1 MERSLLSE
9 KRIKPFAGF
18 THRQR
23 VFVISLI
30 MNPPPPSAAQST
42 TPLEMALGDAIFR
55 ELFEGAPIGMAVLA
69 LDERFLQVNTSFCKM
84 VGYSNEEL
92 RQRTAEDITFS
103 EDIEPGRQLAQSLL
117 EGTVRSTGDKRYV
130 HKEGKVLW
138 VSRTA
143 SVIRND
149 KGEAQHFLLMVEDIS
164 ERKESEAALHE
175 SRCELQAAL
184 HANQLI
190 MDNSQDV
197 ICTVCD
203 DDRFLSVNAACEELW
218 GYTAQELIGRRYND
232 FVYPEDL
239 PKTEEAGRRLRA
251 TGKITDFVN
260 RYVRKDGS
268 IVDVLWSAA
277 WSAKDRIIFC
287 VAHDVTDR
295 ARIEKALREAKE
307 EADRA
312 NHAKS
317 DFLSRMSHELRTPLN
332 SILGFGQLLDRQ
344 SPTETQRPRIRY
356 ILSAGRHLLNLI
368 NEVLDISRIEA
379 GNLQLS
385 LEPVCVEEAISEAL
399 DLMRPLAAERSI
411 GVAPTSPLDKATYVL
426 ADRQRLKQVLL
437 NLLSNA
443 VKYTSRRGS
452 VTVSFN
458 DSGNG
463 ATRILVRD
471 TGAGIPVEKLARLFT
486 PFDRLGAEQ
495 STVEGT
501 GLGLALC
508 QRLTQAMQ
516 GSIGV
521 NSTLGTGST
530 FWLELPHA
538 ESPLQ
543 TLAAQRSSSAAEQSP
558 NEESRR
564 ILYIEDNFSNVTLV
578 EQMLAE
584 RPALEL
590 MTAMQGRVGLELARK
605 HAPDLVLLD
614 LHLPDMPGWQ
624 VLAQLKADHSTRDIP
639 VVVISADA
647 TAPQI
652 KRLLSAGARAYLTKP
667 LDIGEFFRVMDEAIF
682 PEREAKEEAAA

>member
-1 MERSLLSE
+1 
-9 KRIKPFAGF
+9 
-18 THRQR
+18 
-23 VFVISLI
+23 
-30 MNPPPPSAAQST
+30 
-42 TPLEMALGDAIFR
+42 
-55 ELFEGAPIGMAVLA
+55 
-69 LDERFLQVNTSFCKM
+69 
-84 VGYSNEEL
+84 
-92 RQRTAEDITFS
+92 
-103 EDIEPGRQLAQSLL
+103 
-117 EGTVRSTGDKRYV
+117 
-130 HKEGKVLW
+130 
-138 VSRTA
+138 
-143 SVIRND
+143 
-149 KGEAQHFLLMVEDIS
+149 MVEDIS

-184 HANQLI
+184 NANQLI

-197 ICTVCD
+197 ICTVDD
-203 DDRFLSVNAACEELW
+203 DDRFLSVNAACEQLW
-218 GYTAQELIGRRYND
+218 GYTPKELIGQRYND
-232 FVYPEDL
+232 FVHPEDR
-239 PKTEEAGRRLRA
+239 PKTEEAGRQLRA

-268 IVDVLWSAA
+268 MVDVLWSAN
-277 WSAKDRIIFC
+277 WSAKDKIIFC

-344 SPTETQRPRIRY
+344 SPTERQRPRIRY

-385 LEPVCVEEAISEAL
+385 LEPVCVEEAINEAL

-411 GVAPTSPLDKATYVL
+411 GVESFEPHDRTTYVL

-443 VKYTSRRGS
+443 VKYTSPRGS

-458 DSGNG
+458 DSGRG
-463 ATRILVRD
+463 STRIQVRD

-508 QRLTQAMQ
+508 QRLVHAMQ
-516 GSIGV
+516 GTIGV
-521 NSTLGTGST
+521 NSNLGDGST
-530 FWLELPHA
+530 FWLELPQA
-538 ESPLQ
+538 KSPLQ
-543 TLAAQRSSSAAEQSP
+543 TLAAQRTSPVPEQSADK
-558 NEESRR
+558 ESRR

-605 HAPDLVLLD
+605 HAPDLILLD

-624 VLAQLKADHSTRDIP
+624 VLAQLKSDHATRDVP
-639 VVVISADA
+639 VVIISADA

-652 KRLLSAGARAYLTKP
+652 QRLLSAGARAYLTKP
-667 LDIGEFFRVMDEAIF
+667 LDIAEFFRVVDEAIF
-682 PEREAKEEAAA
+682 PAREAKEEVAA

>member
-1 MERSLLSE
+1 MNESLRSFQPE
-9 KRIKPFAGF
+9 
-18 THRQR
+18 
-23 VFVISLI
+23 
-30 MNPPPPSAAQST
+30 NSAAS
-42 TPLEMALGDAIFR
+42 TPLEMALSDAIFR

-69 LDERFLQVNTSFCKM
+69 LDERFLQVNTSFCEM

-92 RQRTAEDITFS
+92 RQRTAEDITFG
-103 EDIEPGRQLAQSLL
+103 EDIGPGRQLAQSLL
-117 EGTVRSTGDKRYV
+117 EGTVRYTGDKRYV
-130 HKEGKVLW
+130 HKNGQILW

-143 SVIRND
+143 SIIRND
-149 KGEAQHFLLMVEDIS
+149 KGEAQHFLLMVEDIT
-164 ERKESEAALHE
+164 ERKATEA
-175 SRCELQAAL
+175 
-184 HANQLI
+184 
-190 MDNSQDV
+190 
-197 ICTVCD
+197 
-203 DDRFLSVNAACEELW
+203 
-218 GYTAQELIGRRYND
+218 
-232 FVYPEDL
+232 
-239 PKTEEAGRRLRA
+239 
-251 TGKITDFVN
+251 
-260 RYVRKDGS
+260 
-268 IVDVLWSAA
+268 
-277 WSAKDRIIFC
+277 
-287 VAHDVTDR
+287 
-295 ARIEKALREAKE
+295 ALREAKE

-332 SILGFGQLLDRQ
+332 SILGFGQLLDRK
-344 SPTETQRPRIRY
+344 SPTDTQRPRIRY

-385 LEPVCVEEAISEAL
+385 LEPVCVEEAIGEAL
-399 DLMRPLAAERSI
+399 DLMRPLAADRAI
-411 GVAPTSPLDKATYVL
+411 GVAPPTSLDTATYVL

-443 VKYTSRRGS
+443 VKYTARRGS

-508 QRLTQAMQ
+508 QRLVQAMQ

-521 NSTLGTGST
+521 NSTLGSGST

-543 TLAAQRSSSAAEQSP
+543 TLAAQKSSPVREQSSD
-558 NEESRR
+558 EESRR

-624 VLAQLKADHSTRDIP
+624 VLAQLKSDHATRDIP
-639 VVVISADA
+639 VIVISADA

-667 LDIGEFFRVMDEAIF
+667 LDIAEFFRVIDEALF
-682 PEREAKEEAAA
+682 PAQAAKEEAAA

>member
-1 MERSLLSE
+1 MNALPRSPQPDE
-9 KRIKPFAGF
+9 FA
-18 THRQR
+18 
-23 VFVISLI
+23 VS
-30 MNPPPPSAAQST
+30 

-92 RQRTAEDITFS
+92 RQRTAEDITFA

-117 EGTVRSTGDKRYV
+117 NGTARYTGDKRYV
-130 HKEGKVLW
+130 HKTGKILW

-143 SVIRND
+143 SIIRNE
-149 KGEAQHFLLMVEDIS
+149 KGEPQHYLLMVEDIS

-175 SRCELQAAL
+175 SRCELQSAL

-197 ICTVCD
+197 ICTVSD
-203 DDRFLSVNAACEELW
+203 DDRFLSVNAACEQLW
-218 GYTAQELIGRRYND
+218 GYSAEELIGRHHND
-232 FVYPEDL
+232 FVYAEDR
-239 PKTEEAGRRLRA
+239 PKTEEAGKQLRA

-260 RYVRKDGS
+260 RCVRKDGTL
-268 IVDVLWSAA
+268 VDVLWSAT
-277 WSAKDRIIFC
+277 WSAKDKIVFC

-399 DLMRPLAAERSI
+399 DLMRPLAADRAI
-411 GVAPTSPLDKATYVL
+411 GVAPTTSLETATYVL

-443 VKYTSRRGS
+443 VKYTARRGS

-463 ATRILVRD
+463 SMRILVRD
-471 TGAGIPVEKLARLFT
+471 NGAGIPVEKLARLFT

-508 QRLTQAMQ
+508 QRLVEAMQ
-516 GSIGV
+516 GTIGV

-543 TLAAQRSSSAAEQSP
+543 TLAAQRTTPACEQVS
-558 NEESRR
+558 EEDSRR

-590 MTAMQGRVGLELARK
+590 MTAMQGRVGLDLARK

-624 VLAQLKADHSTRDIP
+624 VLAQLKADHATRDIP

-667 LDIGEFFRVMDEAIF
+667 LDIAEFFRVVDEAIF
-682 PEREAKEEAAA
+682 PAQKAKEEAAA

>member
-1 MERSLLSE
+1 
-9 KRIKPFAGF
+9 
-18 THRQR
+18 
-23 VFVISLI
+23 
-30 MNPPPPSAAQST
+30 MNPSLSSPDFALN
-42 TPLEMALGDAIFR
+42 TPLEIALGDAIFR

-69 LDERFLQVNTSFCKM
+69 LDERFLQVNTSFCEM

-92 RQRTAEDITFS
+92 RQRTAEDITFA
-103 EDIEPGRQLAQSLL
+103 EDIELGRQLAQSLL
-117 EGTVRSTGDKRYV
+117 DGKVRYTGDKRYV
-130 HKEGKVLW
+130 HKNGAILW

-143 SVIRND
+143 SIIRND
-149 KGEAQHFLLMVEDIS
+149 QGEPQHFLLMVEDIS

-175 SRCELQAAL
+175 SRCELQAAW
-184 HANQLI
+184 HANELI

-197 ICTVCD
+197 ICTVDD

-218 GYTAQELIGRRYND
+218 GYTPDELIGRRYND
-232 FVYPEDL
+232 FVYPEDR
-239 PKTEEAGRRLRA
+239 PKTQEAGKQLRA
-251 TGKITDFVN
+251 TGRITDFVN
-260 RYVRKDGS
+260 RYVRKDGK
-268 IVDVLWSAA
+268 IVDVLWSAN
-277 WSAKDRIIFC
+277 WSAKDKIIFC
-287 VAHDVTDR
+287 VAHDVTER
-295 ARIEKALREAKE
+295 ALIEKELREAKA

-344 SPTETQRPRIRY
+344 SPTERQRPRIRY

-385 LEPVCVEEAISEAL
+385 LEPVCVEEAIGEAL

-411 GVAPTSPLDKATYVL
+411 GMTPPASLDSATYVL

-452 VTVSFN
+452 VTVSFC
-458 DSGNG
+458 DAGSG
-463 ATRILVRD
+463 ATRIQVRD

-508 QRLTQAMQ
+508 QRLVQAMQ
-516 GSIGV
+516 GLIGV
-521 NSTLGTGST
+521 NSSLGNGTT
-530 FWLELPHA
+530 FWLELPKA

-543 TLAAQRSSSAAEQSP
+543 TLAAQRSSSPPGQSVD
-558 NEESRR
+558 EEARR

-605 HAPDLVLLD
+605 HSPDLILLD

-624 VLAQLKADHSTRDIP
+624 VLAQLKSDHATRNVP

-652 KRLLSAGARAYLTKP
+652 KRLLSAGAQAYLTKP
-667 LDIGEFFRVMDEAIF
+667 LDIADFFRVVDEALS
-682 PEREAKEEAAA
+682 PAEAAA

>member
-1 MERSLLSE
+1 MNASSGSLPAKNLAE
-9 KRIKPFAGF
+9 
-18 THRQR
+18 
-23 VFVISLI
+23 
-30 MNPPPPSAAQST
+30 T
-42 TPLEMALGDAIFR
+42 TPLELALGDAIFR

-103 EDIEPGRQLAQSLL
+103 EDIEPGRQLAQNLL

-164 ERKESEAALHE
+164 ERKENEAALHE

-197 ICTVCD
+197 ICTVSD

-218 GYTAQELIGRRYND
+218 GYSAEELIGRRYND

-239 PKTEEAGRRLRA
+239 PKTEEAGRQLRA

-443 VKYTSRRGS
+443 VKYTSKRGS

-495 STVEGT
+495 SSVEGT

-543 TLAAQRSSSAAEQSP
+543 TLAAQRNSSAPEQSSD
-558 NEESRR
+558 EESRR